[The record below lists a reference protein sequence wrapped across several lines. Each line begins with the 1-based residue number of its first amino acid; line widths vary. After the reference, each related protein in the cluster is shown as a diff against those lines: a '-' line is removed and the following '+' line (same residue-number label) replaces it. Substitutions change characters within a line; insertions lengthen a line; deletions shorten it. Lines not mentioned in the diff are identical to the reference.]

1 MRRSNGNIEN
11 KIKFFTPRNS
21 SPIIL
26 PLVKNSS
33 KEDIFKKKLKRIKT
47 KINDKKNKSVNLKS
61 PLKSVYNIKNSYKE
75 KFNALKSNNSVVF
88 YKNWSIDKYQ
98 NKLLG
103 LAVINF
109 SKESCDEFK
118 RNNQKILDDLKS
130 LKFAR
135 SKTRWKIFEEK
146 ICHFAPKCILK
157 RLDYLNSPK
166 PNKKISPIKHYEIP
180 LETFHKRKIKKI
192 QKKNEL
198 NYNE

>member
-1 MRRSNGNIEN
+1 MRRSNGNIDN

-21 SPIIL
+21 SPMIL

-75 KFNALKSNNSVVF
+75 KFNALKSNNNIVF

-118 RNNQKILDDLKS
+118 RNNQKILDDLKGVKELIS
-130 LKFAR
+130 ASHKEKLVVF
-135 SKTRWKIFEEK
+135 WKLNTYEK
-146 ICHFAPKCILK
+146 IC
-157 RLDYLNSPK
+157 
-166 PNKKISPIKHYEIP
+166 
-180 LETFHKRKIKKI
+180 KKI